1 MITIETHQK
10 IVELQRI
17 DNIIEQKKEIYEL
30 LTGKDPSEMIM
41 AEFLNEYRK
50 EIAKIEIPNPHE
62 FEPITKL
69 KVGNRTFTPLIEY
82 AKWEAWRFI
91 SYWEVCKKE
100 DDNISLQMAI
110 MTEEKKG
117 EKLSANEILEKA
129 DFFYK
134 NADFKTAVTLGFFL
148 LNHYKR
154 LFSRIQAYSQ
164 AETETENRIPFP
176 SAGDGM

>member
-1 MITIETHQK
+1 MITIEQHQK
-10 IVELQRI
+10 IVELQKI

-41 AEFLNEYRK
+41 GEFLNEYRK
-50 EIAKIEIPNPHE
+50 EIAHLEIPL
-62 FEPITKL
+62 EPIPLTTF
-69 KVGNRTFTPLIEY
+69 KVNERKFRPLLEY
-82 AKWEAWRFI
+82 AKWETWRFI

-100 DDNISLQMAI
+100 PENIALQMAL

-117 EKLSANEILEKA
+117 EKLTNTEILERA

-134 NADFKTAVTLGFFL
+134 NVDYKVAHSFSVFFWKL
-148 LNHYKR
+148 YKP
-154 LFSRIQAYSQ
+154 LQVLTVAYL
-164 AETETENRIPFP
+164 AETENRIPFP